1 MFFPLHIV
9 SLGLKVI
16 VGALIQS
23 VKKLAN
29 VMILT
34 VFCLSVF
41 ALIGLQLFKGNL
53 RYKCMKNNTESIIR
67 DFLHNKTWV
76 SFATLADYAEHFA
89 IKPGTSDILL
99 CGPGAGT
106 CPPEYTCK
114 KIGPNPDYG
123 FTSFDT
129 FGWAFLSLFRLMT
142 QDYWERLYQQ
152 TLRASGK
159 VYILFFMLVI
169 FLGSFYLV
177 NLILAVV
184 TMAYEDQNKATI
196 AETEAKERIFRE
208 AMELLQKEQES
219 LTAKGIDILSI
230 SSFEGSPL
238 SAKEIK
244 ERSNRKKRNKSL
256 GIEECE
262 EEQFPKSQLTD
273 SQRKLSLL
281 GLLYGPNTNQVKRRL
296 SHGSVFNFQIPALEV
311 DSKADSAD
319 EEAHSTGGNKI
330 QGRSMSVPQV
340 GRRSSMPSQKSHSS
354 HPATPSCMQ
363 SSKRA
368 NTDDCNGMISVMVG
382 RNDKVHG
389 LEDTAPSE
397 GVMLPP
403 VMEDLGKGDL
413 QPAVNDESSM
423 MHLHP
428 QLSVEYFNETL
439 QRQRAA
445 SAVSIIT
452 SVLE

>member
-1 MFFPLHIV
+1 MAYVGSFSNLGSV
-9 SLGLKVI
+9 SVLRTFRVLRALKTISVVPGLKII

-53 RYKCMKNNTESIIR
+53 RHKCIRNSTESY
-67 DFLHNKTWV
+67 LLNKTWE
-76 SFATLADYAEHFA
+76 SYEMFADDAAYFA
-89 IKPGTSDILL
+89 KKGGTSDILL
-99 CGPGAGT
+99 CGPGAGI
-106 CPPEYTCK
+106 CPPDYTCL

-196 AETEAKERIFRE
+196 AETEAKERKFRE

-219 LTAKGIDILSI
+219 LALKGIDILSI
-230 SSFEGSPL
+230 SSFEASSL
-238 SAKEIK
+238 STKEIK
-244 ERSNRKKRNKSL
+244 ERSNRKKRNQSL
-256 GIEECE
+256 GVEDN
-262 EEQFPKSQLTD
+262 EEQFPKSQSTD
-273 SQRKLSLL
+273 SQRKLSFL
-281 GLLYGPNTNQVKRRL
+281 GLVYGPNANQMKRRL

-311 DSKADSAD
+311 DSRTDFGD
-319 EEAHSTGGNKI
+319 EETCSAGEHEN
-330 QGRSMSVPQV
+330 QCRSLLAMQM
-340 GRRSSMPSQKSHSS
+340 GRRSSVQSQMSHSS
-354 HPATPSCMQ
+354 RPATPNCIQ
-363 SSKRA
+363 NSKWA
-368 NTDDCNGMISVMVG
+368 NADDCNG
-382 RNDKVHG
+382 
-389 LEDTAPSE
+389 E
-397 GVMLPP
+397 
-403 VMEDLGKGDL
+403 
-413 QPAVNDESSM
+413 
-423 MHLHP
+423 
-428 QLSVEYFNETL
+428 
-439 QRQRAA
+439 
-445 SAVSIIT
+445 
-452 SVLE
+452 